1 MTSRRLAVRVLG
13 HPAYRRFWIG
23 MVVSTSGT
31 WVRQLAASVF
41 VLADTGSAAMVG
53 LVNFFGFIP
62 IPFVSLLAGHVVD
75 RTSCRG
81 VLVRTQAVA
90 ATISGAMAVT
100 ALTGHLTTPLVL
112 AGVCVLGASYAFTKP
127 ASQAILPELVPAHL
141 LTDAVAMQSLQFTLG
156 LAIGPVVAALVLRWS
171 GTAAALGLDAASFVV
186 LLVAA
191 AGLPSRAARPMTA
204 SGGARRSIG
213 EGITFVLRRHALV
226 VLLVGMVSS
235 TIAIEVVKTLM
246 PVFSVRSFGMSAGSA
261 GLLIGAFGVGAAVGA
276 VYAPDVRDLLG
287 ASASGTCLAA
297 LGTSV
302 VAFSNVRLL
311 AVAVALLVVA
321 GVAFQA
327 GTVFMTSQFFEVVPE
342 QLRGRV
348 FAIHSLSFLG
358 VSPFAAAAS
367 GFLAEAVGV
376 RFSGSVTGGCALVG
390 GAALLAHGARR
401 GAPGAGPEEQPS
413 AADHD
418 VDEGG
423 ATLPDGAER
432 R

>member
-1 MTSRRLAVRVLG
+1 
-13 HPAYRRFWIG
+13 
-23 MVVSTSGT
+23 MVISTSGT

-41 VLADTGSAAMVG
+41 VLSETDSAAMVG

-75 RTSCRG
+75 RTSCRA
-81 VLVRTQAVA
+81 VLVCTQAAA
-90 ATISGAMAVT
+90 ATISGTMALL
-100 ALTGHLTTPLVL
+100 AATGHLSTPVVL
-112 AGVCVLGASYAFTKP
+112 AGVCTLGASYAFTKP
-127 ASQAILPELVPAHL
+127 ASQAILPDLVPAGM

-171 GTAAALGLDAASFVV
+171 GTAAALALDAASFVV
-186 LLVAA
+186 LLAVS
-191 AGLPSRAARPMTA
+191 AGLPHREAAATRP
-204 SGGARRSIG
+204 SIGARRSIG
-213 EGITFVLRRHALV
+213 EGIAFVLHRRVLV
-226 VLLVGMVSS
+226 VLLLGMVSS

-246 PVFSVRSFGMSAGSA
+246 PVFSVRSFEMSPGSA
-261 GLLIGAFGVGAAVGA
+261 GLLIGAFGLGAAVGA
-276 VYAPDVRDLLG
+276 VYAPDIRARLG
-287 ASASGTCLAA
+287 ATSSAACLAI

-302 VAFSNVRLL
+302 VTFSNVDVLV
-311 AVAVALLVVA
+311 VAVVLLVTA

-327 GTVFMTSQFFEVVPE
+327 GTVFMTAQFFDVVPE
-342 QLRGRV
+342 RLRGRV

-390 GAALLAHGARR
+390 GAALFARR
-401 GAPGAGPEEQPS
+401 GRPRS

-418 VDEGG
+418 IDEGG
-423 ATLPDGAER
+423 ASLADGAEGR
-432 R
+432 